1 MVSKKFAPELF
12 SLEKS
17 VLSFK
22 LLKSIAANA
31 TFAHAPGLMVFS
43 LKFISRTFFI
53 STRGLSHST
62 HFSSH
67 TQKFLFF
74 LHIFESEGA

>member
-1 MVSKKFAPELF
+1 MVSKKYAPELF

-17 VLSFK
+17 FLSFK
-22 LLKSIAANA
+22 LLNSIAANVA
-31 TFAHAPGLMVFS
+31 CAHAPGLMVFF
-43 LKFISRTFFI
+43 LKFISRIFFV
-53 STRGLSHST
+53 SNRGLSHST

-74 LHIFESEGA
+74 LHIFEVEGA